1 MDTKF
6 MKLALKEAEK
16 ARQKDEVPIGCVI
29 VQNGKVIAK
38 SHNTK
43 NTKANALYHA
53 EIIALM
59 KAQKKTKDW
68 HFNDMELYSTL
79 EPCPMC
85 AGAIINFRVGKVY
98 FGASDKKAGSVGSV
112 VNLFEEKSFNHHPEY
127 QGGIMEKECSE
138 ILTNF
143 FKEKRNQQ

>member
-85 AGAIINFRVGKVY
+85 AGAILNSRIEKV
-98 FGASDKKAGSVGSV
+98 FFAAKDKTSAD
-112 VNLFEEKSFNHHPEY
+112 NLFETIVKSVRLNHNCQFEQLLSYEKQAS
-127 QGGIMEKECSE
+127 KLLS
-138 ILTNF
+138 NF
-143 FKEKRNQQ
+143 FKTKRKNT